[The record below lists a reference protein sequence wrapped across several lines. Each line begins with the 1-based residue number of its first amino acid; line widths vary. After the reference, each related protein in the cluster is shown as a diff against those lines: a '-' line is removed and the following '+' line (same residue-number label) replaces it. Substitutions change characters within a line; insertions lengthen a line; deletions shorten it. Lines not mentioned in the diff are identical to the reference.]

1 MNIAIYGKNF
11 GDEFISSIE
20 LLLRQMQKDGFQL
33 KIYAKFAPW
42 LKERIPLM
50 QDVETFTHINEMLPC
65 KALIS
70 IGGDGTLL
78 DSVTIVQNSG
88 VPILGINT
96 GRLGFLSNISSSQ
109 IIDAVDA
116 LKADRYVLD
125 HRALIEVKAEGVDF
139 GSFNYALNEVTIHKK
154 ETSSMI
160 AIHANMEEHYIN
172 TYWADGL
179 IISTPTGSTA
189 YSLSCGGPIVMP
201 GTESWIFTPIAP
213 HNLNVRPLVVPNT
226 KAIQLRAEGREL
238 QFLLTLDSR
247 SFTIDHETEVEIK
260 NAPFEIALINL
271 EHQYFFNT
279 IRKKMMWGMD
289 KRN

>member
-11 GDEFISSIE
+11 GDEFIPSIE

-33 KIYAKFAPW
+33 KIYEKFAPW

-50 QDVETFTHINEMLPC
+50 QAVDTFTDIQEMLPC

-109 IIDAVDA
+109 IIDAIDA

-125 HRALIEVKAEGVDF
+125 HRALIEVNAEGVDF